1 MIINQVMA
9 KRSTTAE
16 HIRRIHEIR
25 YLIQTGVSKQV
36 SELIMQ
42 SRYKI
47 SREAARVL
55 RVKAEKLENVPE
67 TIEQINYS
75 SLTNR
80 LSVEIENTLFDYAK
94 EDDIEKK
101 ESIMRSFDKLVKAL
115 EKISTLSDTYIID
128 TAKY

>member
-1 MIINQVMA
+1 MST
-9 KRSTTAE
+9 RSTTKE
-16 HIRRIHEIR
+16 HTRRIHEIR

-36 SELIMQ
+36 SEQIMQ
-42 SRYKI
+42 ARYKI

-55 RVKAEKLENVPE
+55 RVKAEKLEDVPE

-80 LSVEIENTLFDYAK
+80 LSIEIENTLFDYAK
-94 EDDIEKK
+94 EENIEKK

-128 TAKY
+128 TSKENAKY

>member
-1 MIINQVMA
+1 MST
-9 KRSTTAE
+9 RSTTKE
-16 HIRRIHEIR
+16 NNRRIHEIR
-25 YLIQTGVSKQV
+25 YLLQTGVSSQV

-42 SRYKI
+42 ARYKI

-55 RVKAEKLENVPE
+55 RVKAEKLEDVPE

-80 LSVEIENTLFDYAK
+80 LSIEIENTLFDYAK
-94 EDDIEKK
+94 EENIEKK

>member
-1 MIINQVMA
+1 MST
-9 KRSTTAE
+9 RSTTKE
-16 HIRRIHEIR
+16 HNRRIHEIR
-25 YLIQTGVSKQV
+25 YLIQTGVSSQV

-42 SRYKI
+42 ARYKI

-55 RVKAEKLENVPE
+55 RVKAEKLEDVPE

-75 SLTNR
+75 SLSNR

-94 EDDIEKK
+94 EEDIEKK

>member
-1 MIINQVMA
+1 MST
-9 KRSTTAE
+9 RSTTKE
-16 HIRRIHEIR
+16 HTRRIHEIR

-42 SRYKI
+42 ARYKI

-55 RVKAEKLENVPE
+55 RVKAEKLEDVPE

-80 LSVEIENTLFDYAK
+80 LSIEIENTLFDYAK
-94 EDDIEKK
+94 EENIEKK

>member
-1 MIINQVMA
+1 MST
-9 KRSTTAE
+9 RSTIKE
-16 HIRRIHEIR
+16 HTRRVHEIR
-25 YLIQTGVSKQV
+25 YLIQTGVSSQV

-55 RVKAEKLENVPE
+55 RVKAEKLEDVPE

-80 LSVEIENTLFDYAK
+80 LSVEIENTLFNYSTETDT
-94 EDDIEKK
+94 EKK
-101 ESIMRSFDKLVKAL
+101 ESTMRSFEKLVKAL

>member
-1 MIINQVMA
+1 MST
-9 KRSTTAE
+9 RSTIKE
-16 HIRRIHEIR
+16 HTRRVHEIR
-25 YLIQTGVSKQV
+25 YLIQTGVSSQV

-55 RVKAEKLENVPE
+55 RVKAEKLEDVPE

-94 EDDIEKK
+94 EEDTEKK

>member
-1 MIINQVMA
+1 MST
-9 KRSTTAE
+9 RSTIKE
-16 HIRRIHEIR
+16 HTRSVHEIR
-25 YLIQTGVSKQV
+25 YLIQTGVSSQV

-55 RVKAEKLENVPE
+55 RVKAEKLEDVPE

-80 LSVEIENTLFDYAK
+80 LSIEIENTLFDYAK
-94 EDDIEKK
+94 EEDIEKK

>member
-1 MIINQVMA
+1 MA
-9 KRSTTAE
+9 RRSTRAE
-16 HIRRIHEIR
+16 HVRRIHEIR

-67 TIEQINYS
+67 KIEQINYS

-115 EKISTLSDTYIID
+115 EKVSTLSDTYIID

>member
-1 MIINQVMA
+1 MST
-9 KRSTTAE
+9 RSTTKE
-16 HIRRIHEIR
+16 HTRRIHEIR
-25 YLIQTGVSKQV
+25 YLLQTGVSSQV

-42 SRYKI
+42 ARYKI

-55 RVKAEKLENVPE
+55 RVKAEKLEDVPE

-80 LSVEIENTLFDYAK
+80 LSIEIENTLFDYAK
-94 EDDIEKK
+94 EEDVEKK

>member
-1 MIINQVMA
+1 MA

>member
-1 MIINQVMA
+1 MA
-9 KRSTTAE
+9 TRSKTKE
-16 HIRRIHEIR
+16 HTRRIHEIR
-25 YLIQTGVSKQV
+25 YLIHTGVSRQV

-55 RVKAEKLENVPE
+55 RVKAEKLEDVPE

-75 SLTNR
+75 SLSNR

-94 EDDIEKK
+94 EEDIEKK

-128 TAKY
+128 TSKENAKY

>member
-1 MIINQVMA
+1 MST
-9 KRSTTAE
+9 RSTIKE
-16 HIRRIHEIR
+16 HTRRIHEIR
-25 YLIQTGVSKQV
+25 YLIQTGCSKPV

-42 SRYKI
+42 ARYKI

-55 RVKAEKLENVPE
+55 RVKAEKLEDVPE
-67 TIEQINYS
+67 TLEQINYS

-80 LSVEIENTLFDYAK
+80 LSIEIENTLFDYTK
-94 EDDIEKK
+94 EEDIEKK

>member
-1 MIINQVMA
+1 MST
-9 KRSTTAE
+9 RSTTKE
-16 HIRRIHEIR
+16 HTRRIHEIR
-25 YLIQTGVSKQV
+25 YLLQTGVSSQV

-42 SRYKI
+42 ARYKI

-55 RVKAEKLENVPE
+55 RVKAEKLEDVPE

-80 LSVEIENTLFDYAK
+80 LSIEIENTLFDYAK
-94 EDDIEKK
+94 EEDVEKK

-115 EKISTLSDTYIID
+115 EKVSTLSDTYIID

>member
-1 MIINQVMA
+1 MST
-9 KRSTTAE
+9 RSTTKE
-16 HIRRIHEIR
+16 HTRRIHEIR
-25 YLIQTGVSKQV
+25 YLLQTGVSSQV

-42 SRYKI
+42 ARYKI

-55 RVKAEKLENVPE
+55 RVKAEKLEDVPE

-80 LSVEIENTLFDYAK
+80 LSIEIENTLFDYAK
-94 EDDIEKK
+94 EEDVEKK
-101 ESIMRSFDKLVKAL
+101 ESIMRSFDKLIKAL
-115 EKISTLSDTYIID
+115 EKVSTLSDTYIID

>member
-1 MIINQVMA
+1 MST
-9 KRSTTAE
+9 RSTTKE
-16 HIRRIHEIR
+16 HARRIHEIR
-25 YLIQTGVSKQV
+25 YLIQTGVSRQI

-55 RVKAEKLENVPE
+55 RVKAEKLEDVPE

-80 LSVEIENTLFDYAK
+80 LSIEIENTLFDYAK
-94 EDDIEKK
+94 EENIEKK

>member
-1 MIINQVMA
+1 MST
-9 KRSTTAE
+9 RSTTKE
-16 HIRRIHEIR
+16 HTRRVHEIR

-42 SRYKI
+42 ARYKI

-55 RVKAEKLENVPE
+55 RVKAEKIEDVPE
-67 TIEQINYS
+67 TIEQIDYS
-75 SLTNR
+75 NLTNR
-80 LSVEIENTLFDYAK
+80 LSIQIENTLFDYSK
-94 EDDIEKK
+94 EEDTEKK

-115 EKISTLSDTYIID
+115 EKISNLSDTFIIN